1 MIDARTLLL
10 IGHAWMITAGFR
22 SGWEAA
28 AALMIAAGNL
38 ILAWAI
44 RKEGDA

>member
-28 AALMIAAGNL
+28 ALMIAAGNL